1 MSTYSF
7 KDVMATLTGPNGFV
21 NLGYGSAVSDEGISV
36 DVTGDKNTM
45 MIGADGSGMHSLHA
59 DCSGSVVV
67 RYLKVSPQNQILM
80 AMYDAQSQESPLWG
94 QNTIVVVQL
103 ASGDM
108 TTASECAFKR
118 KPNLNYKKDGDI
130 VEWTFE
136 SININSVLGI
146 YL

>member
-7 KDVMATLTGPNGFV
+7 KDVMATLTGPSGIV

-59 DCSGSVVV
+59 DSSGSVVV

-80 AMYDAQSQESPLWG
+80 AMYDEQSEASPLWG

-108 TTASECAFKR
+108 TTASQCAFKR

-130 VEWTFE
+130 VEWAFE
-136 SININSVLGI
+136 SINVNSVLGI